1 MLKRN
6 FDLPTPA
13 LAALAVLWVAG
24 ACSSPEGEAT
34 KCCPLLPGGAGSPA
48 TAGSAGAPVSAG
60 SGGASVTGG
69 SPAAGGQTSGGTS
82 GNAGGSSGTAQGGS
96 SAGAPEGGGASGGG
110 GGAGGGSALPDKA
123 YVYLGGAQSGMGAVA
138 LYSLTY
144 ATGELALVK
153 SVTAGQNGS
162 FLAIDTPSHAL
173 YVADDNG
180 KRVRRLSLDP
190 TTWVPATGND
200 QASSGEPVHI
210 SVTADGK
217 FVLTAQYNQGTIE
230 AFSVTG
236 GMLGASLGSQAA
248 CGQSHEVVLAPQQDY
263 VFVPCKA
270 DDKINRYKFDK
281 ASGALSAPTP
291 TATAAGAGPRHLAFA
306 PNGQFAYLV
315 TELSSS
321 VYAYSYAAGAL
332 TELQRISALP
342 DGFNGT
348 SAGAE
353 IVVSPSGKDVY
364 SSNRPNG
371 QDGTLAQFRV
381 GTDGKL
387 TANGVQSTGG
397 RTPRSFAIDPT
408 GRFVIAGNVDSSSV
422 AVLAVDAATG
432 KLGTAKVVNV
442 ALSPW
447 FVGIVTP

>member
-1 MLKRN
+1 MS
-6 FDLPTPA
+6 
-13 LAALAVLWVAG
+13 G
-24 ACSSPEGEAT
+24 
-34 KCCPLLPGGAGSPA
+34 
-48 TAGSAGAPVSAG
+48 G

-69 SPAAGGQTSGGTS
+69 SPAAGGQTTGGTG
-82 GNAGGSSGTAQGGS
+82 GNTAGSSGTAQGGS
-96 SAGAPEGGGASGGG
+96 GAAGAPAGGGGGASGGG
-110 GGAGGGSALPDKA
+110 SGGGAGGAGGLPDKA

-144 ATGELALVK
+144 ATGDLTLVK

-162 FLAIDTPSHAL
+162 FLAVDAPGHAL

-281 ASGALSAPTP
+281 ATGALSAPTP

-342 DGFNGT
+342 DGFSGT

-381 GTDGKL
+381 GADGKL

-422 AVLAVDAATG
+422 AVLAVAAATG